1 MTKILLASGSFLRK
15 FIMKESKLPHEIIAA
30 DIDETIFD
38 HLSMNER
45 AVKLA
50 EKKCEKVA
58 AENPSAIVIAADT
71 LTADEND
78 LVYTKLT
85 GSEDPFKAALALS
98 GKTIKVA
105 TGCAIYTPETGTVSK
120 LATAEITYQTFS
132 ETNLRRLAE
141 DDNPNIRSGALGIF
155 YDAPGFTLI
164 EHLEGSYTGAFGL
177 PMEFVYKQL
186 EETKYFSKID

>member
-1 MTKILLASGSFLRK
+1 
-15 FIMKESKLPHEIIAA
+15 MKESKLPFEVIAA

-38 HLSMNER
+38 HLPMDER
-45 AVKLA
+45 VVELA
-50 EKKCEKVA
+50 KKKCEKVA
-58 AENPSAIVIAADT
+58 AENPDAIIIAADT
-71 LTADEND
+71 LTADENGQ
-78 LVYTKLT
+78 VYTKLT
-85 GSEDPFKAALALS
+85 GSDDPFKAALTLS

-132 ETNLRRLAE
+132 EANLRRLAE
-141 DDNPNIRSGALGIF
+141 DDNPHIRSGALGIF

-177 PMEFVYKQL
+177 PMEFVYQQL
-186 EETKYFSKID
+186 ETANCFSE